1 MAGARHADAAGA
13 WLQGEGLRPTHL
25 VRTRTQRVEETVGRV
40 LGVLGLAAADL
51 PTWVRGIPVTVE
63 NWNAFAEACAREWGD
78 EAVVLVG
85 GHHTTQNL
93 VRDHLGGP
101 PTLARKRYA
110 AVVVLEHREDG
121 WRCTAC
127 WPGSSV

>member
-1 MAGARHADAAGA
+1 
-13 WLQGEGLRPTHL
+13 
-25 VRTRTQRVEETVGRV
+25 
-40 LGVLGLAAADL
+40 LAAADL
-51 PTWVRGIPVTVE
+51 PTWVRGIPVSVE
-63 NWNAFAEACAREWGD
+63 NWDAFGEVCHSKWGD

-93 VRDHLGGP
+93 IRDQLGGP

-110 AVVVLEHREDG
+110 AVVVLERREDG